1 MSDEVRLFHGPF
13 WHPSQQMGAACALSL
28 RSLHRRLR
36 QAAGLWPAQLLL
48 RMEAACGL
56 LARPGM
62 PVKRA
67 ASQSGFGN
75 ESNLRRACAA
85 QLGVVPSD

>member
-1 MSDEVRLFHGPF
+1 M
-13 WHPSQQMGAACALSL
+13 
-28 RSLHRRLR
+28 
-36 QAAGLWPAQLLL
+36 L
-48 RMEAACGL
+48 RMEAARGL

-67 ASQSGFGN
+67 ASQSGFGK
-75 ESNLRRACAA
+75 EYNLRRACAA